1 MRSDID
7 GVLWGAVL
15 TQQATKCFQD
25 KKYDMAATFYAKT
38 SMSFEE
44 ITLKFV
50 SQDEPEALR
59 MYLSNKLDNISEQDE
74 TQLTLLC
81 TWLVEIYMDNINHAD
96 SDKRDAIV
104 ADFRMFLRDQKGHLD
119 PTTTYNLLSSH
130 GRMDELL
137 FFAELLGDFERVIT
151 HHIQVCDY
159 KRALE
164 TLQKNAEQTRQSDLY
179 YKFSPALMAHVPYL
193 TVKAWLEAMGIKDRY
208 GNCLIEPRKLIPALM
223 RYDPNNTKF
232 SDQDEVAA
240 EEVGSNQAVKFLLE
254 CIEDHGVE
262 DQAVSNYLISV
273 LAQQPS
279 EESLLRFLNNVAQP
293 NSYDVSYALRQCM
306 AADKQQAV
314 VYLYGEL
321 GLYEEAV
328 ERALG
333 LNNLDLAL
341 ANAERP
347 GSVARGEV
355 PVGGD
360 EESEELRK
368 RLWLRIA
375 RHVVTE
381 KDDIRAAINL
391 MSQSEGLLKI
401 EDILPFFPGFARID
415 DFKDE
420 ICNALD
426 GYNQHIKSLKEE
438 MQQTT
443 ESSER
448 IRRDMRELAERYAF
462 VQPDDRCCLSGGPIL
477 AKKFAVFPCM
487 VDGKQCMFYEDE
499 LAKEVKRVAG
509 AATRQKI
516 EELEQ
521 QIRAVRSRKPA
532 LPPFLAAVL
541 TGCVCAG
548 AGRAR
553 GG

>member
-1 MRSDID
+1 
-7 GVLWGAVL
+7 
-15 TQQATKCFQD
+15 
-25 KKYDMAATFYAKT
+25 
-38 SMSFEE
+38 
-44 ITLKFV
+44 
-50 SQDEPEALR
+50 
-59 MYLSNKLDNISEQDE
+59 MYLSNKLDNISEHDD
-74 TQLTLLC
+74 TQRTLLC
-81 TWLVEIYMDNINHAD
+81 TWLVEIYMDNINHAED
-96 SDKRDAIV
+96 DDGRAALVKE
-104 ADFRMFLRDQKGHLD
+104 FKMFLVDQKAHLD

-151 HHIQVCDY
+151 HYIQVCSY
-159 KRALE
+159 KLALL
-164 TLQKNAEQTRQSDLY
+164 TLQKNAEATQQSDLY

-193 TVKAWLEAMGIKDRY
+193 TVKAWLEAMHVKDLY
-208 GNCLIEPRKLIPALM
+208 GNPLIEPRKLIPALM
-223 RYDPNNTKF
+223 RYDPSKPKF
-232 SDQDEVAA
+232 ADHEDVPADEF
-240 EEVGSNQAVKFLLE
+240 GSNQAVKFLLA
-254 CIEDHGVE
+254 CINEHGI
-262 DQAVSNYLISV
+262 DDPAVSNYLISV

-279 EESLLRFLNNVAQP
+279 EESLLRFLNNVAVEGG
-293 NSYDVSYALRQCM
+293 YDVSYALRQCM

-333 LNNLDLAL
+333 LNNLELAL
-341 ANAERP
+341 ANADRP
-347 GSVARGEV
+347 GQSSRERGEV
-355 PVGGD
+355 SGVGAD
-360 EESEELRK
+360 EESAELRK

-391 MSQSEGLLKI
+391 MAQSEGLLKI

-426 GYNQHIKSLKEE
+426 GYNQHITNLKEE

-448 IRRDMRELAERYAF
+448 IRRDMRDLADRYAF
-462 VQPDDRCCLSGGPIL
+462 VQPDDRCCLTGGAIL

-487 VDGKQCMFYEDE
+487 VDGQQCMFYEDA
-499 LAKEVKRVAG
+499 LAEEVMRISTPADQKKLRDLK
-509 AATRQKI
+509 AAMN
-516 EELEQ
+516 
-521 QIRAVRSRKPA
+521 AVRASATTA
-532 LPPFLAAVL
+532 LVSPRLRPPCLLSFLSLFSVALFLVRFL
-541 TGCVCAG
+541 
-548 AGRAR
+548 
-553 GG
+553 